1 MRSLFVTA
9 LMAGLAFGV
18 WKWTRHHEAKKR
30 AAMFAATAAADAR
43 AAEAPPP
50 ALPEWRGFLGV
61 VLTGETVEV
70 ASKGEGRL
78 EEIFVKPGDHIK
90 RGEPIAQLDVRTQR
104 EDLRIAEAQLHEAH
118 SRYARRAPLL
128 RGGGISGEELSET
141 RSNLLQ
147 AEARVRQLQ
156 QALTE
161 ARVVAPFDGVIAAKY
176 FDVGAVVAPGRPIV
190 RLLGKS
196 DPKVRF
202 AITEDKVA
210 DVSAGGKVRVH
221 LDNINADVDGV
232 IDSVNPEVDAGTR
245 LSLGTAKLTVPEA
258 LQSRL
263 STGQVAW
270 VRGDKPRG

>member
-18 WKWTRHHEAKKR
+18 WKWTRHADAKKR
-30 AAMFAATAAADAR
+30 AAMFAAGAADDAR
-43 AAEAPPP
+43 LEPPPPP
-50 ALPEWRGFLGV
+50 AAEWRGFLGV

-70 ASKGEGRL
+70 ASKAEGRL

-104 EDLRIAEAQLHEAH
+104 EELRIAEAQLHEAH
-118 SRYARRAPLL
+118 QRYVRRAPLL

-141 RSNLLQ
+141 RSAMLQ

-156 QALTE
+156 QALAE

-176 FDVGAVVAPGRPIV
+176 YDIGAVVAPGHPIV

-202 AITEDKVA
+202 AITEDKIA
-210 DVSAGGKVRVH
+210 SVSAGGKVRVH
-221 LDNINADVDGV
+221 LDHVNVDVEGV
-232 IDSVNPEVDAGTR
+232 IDSVNPEVDAGSR
-245 LSLGTAKLTVPEA
+245 LSLGTAKLTVPQG
-258 LQSRL
+258 LQGRL

-270 VRGDKPRG
+270 VRNI